1 MPKYLFNIAFFILIS
16 LHSYAQLNA
25 NAGPNKLACYN
36 SSVTIGGSPTAS
48 GGTPPYTYKWQ
59 PSLFLNST
67 TVANPVA
74 SNCTSFVQ
82 YTLTVMDKDSVT
94 DVSTMYITIDNIYT
108 FSAGPDTGYCYT
120 QEAGVKIGIYENIY
134 ANAWQTFS
142 WSPTTGLDNPS
153 SINPFASPSVTTTYT
168 LTVSDGQ
175 CPNNVS
181 QVTVSAFTPPYTDA
195 SPDTTIDEGQT
206 ITLYGT
212 GGTVYW
218 WQPDY
223 NIKYQNTANADVW
236 PIVSTTY
243 TLYTNDQHGCYA
255 NDVVRVTVEK
265 GDKLFFYSAFTPNRD
280 GENDFFYIGNV
291 EKYPDN
297 NLKIYNRYGKQIFS
311 ATNYLNTWDG
321 TYLGVEVPTGTYFYI
336 FDDGIDQKYRGT
348 VTIMR

>member
-1 MPKYLFNIAFFILIS
+1 MNKGVCFN
-16 LHSYAQLNA
+16 
-25 NAGPNKLACYN
+25 G
-36 SSVTIGGSPTAS
+36 SVTIGGSPSAT

-59 PSLFLNST
+59 PSTYLNST

-74 SNCTSFVQ
+74 SNCGYFVQ

-94 DVSTMYITIDNIYT
+94 DVSTMYIVVDNINI
-108 FSAGPDTGYCYT
+108 FGAGIDTGYCYT
-120 QEAGVKIGIYENIY
+120 QEAGVKIGSNQNIY
-134 ANAWQTFS
+134 GNSFQTFS
-142 WSPTTGLDNPS
+142 WTPSAGLDNPS
-153 SINPFASPSVTTTYT
+153 SPNPFASPSVTTTYT
-168 LTVSDGQ
+168 LKVSDGQ

-181 QVTVSAFTPPYTDA
+181 QVTVSAFIPPYTDA

-212 GGTVYW
+212 GGTVFW

-223 NIKYQNTANADVW
+223 NIKYQSTPNADVW
-236 PIVSTTY
+236 PVVTTTY
-243 TLYTNDQHGCYA
+243 TLFTNDQHGCYA
-255 NDVVRVTVEK
+255 NDVVRVKVEP

-280 GENDFFYIGNV
+280 GENDVFYIGNV
-291 EKYPDN
+291 EKFPDN

-336 FDDGIDQKYRGT
+336 FDDGKDQKYKGT